1 VTRVAGTLGR
11 YRRETTRGGLGRNQG
26 RQARGEY
33 RRAVPVRA
41 AVWDLGSSSFH
52 LLVCE
57 AADHTLTPVVHR
69 RALLNLGLSVG
80 ARGNIP
86 RERVTASVAAAKRLR
101 RGLNEAPAELVVALG
116 TAALRDARNGPEVVD
131 SLQRVVG
138 TPIRVLDGEEEARLC
153 FVGQRAGV
161 WIGDDTTLG
170 LDLGG
175 GSLEAA
181 IGSQRHVELATSAA
195 VGPARLRG
203 ELGTGDV
210 LSAADQALLVARTI
224 EELAPVTRAV
234 ARYGGV
240 ARRTVVSGG
249 TVRALAR
256 LATARARRW
265 PSTGAGEV
273 NQVELPAAQVAE
285 LADQLARLDLPTRLA
300 LPGMQARRAPLLPV
314 GAVILS
320 TVASELGV
328 DRFVVS
334 EWGLRE
340 GAILDALG
348 HL

>member
-1 VTRVAGTLGR
+1 MTDT
-11 YRRETTRGGLGRNQG
+11 GLPSPG
-26 RQARGEY
+26 
-33 RRAVPVRA
+33 VPVRA

-57 AADHTLTPVVHR
+57 ATADQWLVPVVHR

-80 ARGNIP
+80 AKGAIP
-86 RERVTASVAAAKRLR
+86 KERVAAAVAAAKRLGA
-101 RGLNEAPAELVVALG
+101 GLNDARADLVVALG
-116 TAALRDARNGPEVVD
+116 TAALRDAANGPEVVER
-131 SLQRVVG
+131 LQRVVG

-161 WIGDDTTLG
+161 WMGESLTLG
-170 LDLGG
+170 VDLGG

-181 IGSQRHVELATSAA
+181 IGDTRRIVAATSAA

-210 LSAADQALLVARTI
+210 LSDADRAALAERTA
-224 EELAPVTRAV
+224 EELAPITTLVGGYPDV
-234 ARYGGV
+234 A
-240 ARRTVVSGG
+240 ARTVVSGG
-249 TVRALAR
+249 TGRALAR
-256 LATARARRW
+256 LATAWARRRRSEG
-265 PSTGAGEV
+265 PGEV

-285 LADQLARLDLPTRLA
+285 LAGRLARLDLRARLE

-314 GAVILS
+314 GAVVL
-320 TVASELGV
+320 TTMAAELGV

-340 GAILDALG
+340 GALLDALA